1 MGTSA
6 HDPQNLTRI
15 MPAEGGRWRYS
26 IPERSASTCS
36 RLRGSPAGR
45 IATSRW
51 RALEGGAGAIQLR
64 APDLPDDEL
73 IAVGSELARAC
84 ADADVL
90 FMVNDRPEIA
100 VRVGAGGA
108 HVGRGDDPSEARRLL
123 GSDRVLGM
131 SVDAASQAREAKDL
145 GADYLGVTVWV
156 TPTKPEAVPGG
167 LALVRAISASSPL
180 PIVGIG
186 GIDAT
191 NAASVID
198 AGAAGVAVISA
209 VAAAPDPIEATR
221 ELVRVV
227 DRALERRGG

>member
-1 MGTSA
+1 MAGVEPRALRVYVVTSA
-6 HDPQNLTRI
+6 RF
-15 MPAEGGRWRYS
+15 
-26 IPERSASTCS
+26 
-36 RLRGSPAGR
+36 AGR
-45 IATSRW
+45 SHRDVAMA
-51 RALEGGAGAIQLR
+51 ALEGGAGAVQLR

-90 FMVNDRPEIA
+90 FAVNDRPEIA
-100 VRVGAGGA
+100 VTVGAGGA

-123 GSDRVLGM
+123 GPDRVLGM
-131 SVDAASQAREAKDL
+131 SVDTASQAGAAQDL
-145 GADYLGVTVWV
+145 GADYLGVTVWA

-167 LALVRAISASSPL
+167 LALVRAISASNAL

-186 GIDAT
+186 GIDAA
-191 NAASVID
+191 NAASVVG
-198 AGAAGVAVISA
+198 AGAVGVAVISA

-227 DRALERRGG
+227 DRAVERRGG

>member
-1 MGTSA
+1 MAGVDPRALRVYVVTSA
-6 HDPQNLTRI
+6 RF
-15 MPAEGGRWRYS
+15 
-26 IPERSASTCS
+26 
-36 RLRGSPAGR
+36 AGR
-45 IATSRW
+45 SHRDVAIA
-51 RALEGGAGAIQLR
+51 ALEGGAGAIQLR

-73 IAVGSELARAC
+73 IAVGSALARAC
-84 ADADVL
+84 ADANVL
-90 FMVNDRPEIA
+90 FVLNDRPEIA
-100 VRVGAGGA
+100 VTVGAGGA

-131 SVDAASQAREAKDL
+131 SVETASQAREAEDL
-145 GADYLGVTVWV
+145 GADYLGVTVWA
-156 TPTKPEAVPGG
+156 TPTKPEAAPGG
-167 LALVRAISASSPL
+167 LALVRAISANSAL

-186 GIDAT
+186 GIDAA